1 MKSRI
6 ISGLVLLCVIVCTVI
21 VYRLIFDELS
31 TLFYVNV
38 TVACVAETILLINIP
53 ILSNR
58 QLLTFKNAA
67 SSIVLDIFAIVL
79 FLWTS
84 IYSLFVEEKS
94 DYRILYIGLLVTII
108 IFIFLF
114 GSVEMGGS
122 FMQKEEKRQ
131 QQVSQEKRMFSN
143 FLTIYY
149 MEVCNILITVNAGV
163 ADEIKRI
170 LEMVLDK
177 ISTIPSEKLE
187 RNESVTTSIYEK
199 LNEIKALVE
208 NLRKEDTQE
217 TNTQIIHKLESFNNY
232 VTTIK
237 STL

>member
-67 SSIVLDIFAIVL
+67 SSTVLDIFAIVL

-84 IYSLFVEEKS
+84 IYSLFVEEES

-143 FLTIYY
+143 FLTIYH
-149 MEVCNILITVNAGV
+149 MEVCNILITVNAGA

-177 ISTIPSEKLE
+177 ISTILSEKLE

-217 TNTQIIHKLESFNNY
+217 TNIQIIHKLESFNNY

>member
-67 SSIVLDIFAIVL
+67 SSTVLNIFAIVL

-187 RNESVTTSIYEK
+187 RNESVTTSIYEE

-217 TNTQIIHKLESFNNY
+217 TSTQIIHKLESFNNY

>member
-53 ILSNR
+53 ILSNM

-67 SSIVLDIFAIVL
+67 SSTVLDIFAIVL

-84 IYSLFVEEKS
+84 IYSLFVEEES

-143 FLTIYY
+143 FLTIYH
-149 MEVCNILITVNAGV
+149 MEVCNILITVNAGA

-217 TNTQIIHKLESFNNY
+217 TNIQIIHKLESFNNY

>member
-67 SSIVLDIFAIVL
+67 SSTVLDIFAIVL

-149 MEVCNILITVNAGV
+149 MEVCNILITVNAGA

-217 TNTQIIHKLESFNNY
+217 TSTQIIHKLESFNNY

>member
-67 SSIVLDIFAIVL
+67 SSTVLDIFAIVL

-187 RNESVTTSIYEK
+187 RNESVTTSIYEE

-217 TNTQIIHKLESFNNY
+217 TSTQIIHKLESFNNY

>member
-67 SSIVLDIFAIVL
+67 SSTVLDIFAIVL

-143 FLTIYY
+143 FLTIYH
-149 MEVCNILITVNAGV
+149 MEVCNILITVNAE
-163 ADEIKRI
+163 AANEIKRI

-187 RNESVTTSIYEK
+187 RNDSVTTSIYEK

-217 TNTQIIHKLESFNNY
+217 TSTQIIHKLESFNNY

>member
-67 SSIVLDIFAIVL
+67 SSTVLDIFAIVL

-143 FLTIYY
+143 FLTIYH

-163 ADEIKRI
+163 ANEIKRI

-187 RNESVTTSIYEK
+187 RNDSVTTSIYEK

-217 TNTQIIHKLESFNNY
+217 TSTQIIHKLESFNNY

>member
-149 MEVCNILITVNAGV
+149 MEVCNIL
-163 ADEIKRI
+163 K
-170 LEMVLDK
+170 
-177 ISTIPSEKLE
+177 
-187 RNESVTTSIYEK
+187 
-199 LNEIKALVE
+199 
-208 NLRKEDTQE
+208 
-217 TNTQIIHKLESFNNY
+217 
-232 VTTIK
+232 
-237 STL
+237 

>member
-187 RNESVTTSIYEK
+187 RNDSVTTSIYEK

-217 TNTQIIHKLESFNNY
+217 TSTQIIHKLESFNNY

>member
-67 SSIVLDIFAIVL
+67 SSTVLDIFAIVL

-84 IYSLFVEEKS
+84 IYSLFVEEES

-143 FLTIYY
+143 FLTIYH
-149 MEVCNILITVNAGV
+149 MEVCNILITVNAGA

-217 TNTQIIHKLESFNNY
+217 TNIQIIHKLESFNNY